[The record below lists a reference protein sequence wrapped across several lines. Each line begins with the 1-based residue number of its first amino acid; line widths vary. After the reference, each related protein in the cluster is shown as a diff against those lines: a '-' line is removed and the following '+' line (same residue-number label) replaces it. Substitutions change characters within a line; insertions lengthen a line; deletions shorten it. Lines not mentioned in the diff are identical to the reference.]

1 MLDAEV
7 KEAKEG
13 KEVKENTERVG
24 PVKRYT
30 DLLVYKQAYRLAL
43 AVSKFSK
50 IFPKEETIRTGAP
63 AKKMCEISA
72 S

>member
-30 DLLVYKQAYRLAL
+30 DLLVYKQAYR
-43 AVSKFSK
+43 
-50 IFPKEETIRTGAP
+50 
-63 AKKMCEISA
+63 A
-72 S
+72 SP